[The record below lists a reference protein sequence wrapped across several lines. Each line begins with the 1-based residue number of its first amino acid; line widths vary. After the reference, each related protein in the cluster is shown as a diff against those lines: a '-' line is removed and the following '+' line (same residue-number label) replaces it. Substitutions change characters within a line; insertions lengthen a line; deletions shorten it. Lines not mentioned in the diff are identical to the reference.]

1 MGTQVEVV
9 YPSTS
14 AFSGTGQLNLGPY
27 FVPSVVRLLRMEV
40 RGKFNF
46 QGFVINSSGV
56 EANFQLWA
64 VQWVPHTAAPADCI
78 TTADGPGWLVRQQ
91 LGQDE
96 SRISWAPDTDNAA
109 YLAGVPIIADWAGQ
123 LVINGDIDL
132 WLSARAPTGVSIAN
146 MNCFASIRFWWQ

>member
-14 AFSGTGQLNLGPY
+14 AFSGTGQLNIGPF
-27 FVPSVVRLLRMEV
+27 FVPDVVRLLRVET

-46 QGFVINSSGV
+46 QAGTYGTSSV

-64 VQWVPHTAAPADCI
+64 VQWVPHTASPSDCI
-78 TTADGPGWLVRQQ
+78 TTADGPNWLVRQQ
-91 LGQDE
+91 IGQDE
-96 SRISWAPDTDNAA
+96 SRIGWAPSSAT
-109 YLAGVPIIADWAGQ
+109 AGALITVPICADWAGQ
-123 LVINGDIDL
+123 LVINGSIDL